1 MAAALW
7 LAGAF
12 AGLAGLN
19 CGGVLPVARLNG
31 LDVAVVMC
39 VCVLVCVM
47 CREESSSD
55 SSSDVPRALY
65 CTVPPGL
72 RLLRIARL
80 VYRSTWSGVLLG

>member
-31 LDVAVVMC
+31 LDVAVVIC

-47 CREESSSD
+47 CREESSHQT
-55 SSSDVPRALY
+55 AHQMY
-65 CTVPPGL
+65 
-72 RLLRIARL
+72 L
-80 VYRSTWSGVLLG
+80 VLCIVQYLQV